1 MVPVSSIEVLIVSKP
16 VVWNLKMIMS
26 YILFCGLG
34 CKVISP
40 TRISQEQSVIE
51 LFGFEVTDDLDLDE
65 ILSFCNFHN
74 IDINLRPKKKK
85 VCFWL
90 PDRPYFFT
98 PDPNFFIGIWEVEDT
113 KVVRKCLNWIK
124 MRIFADFLTQ
134 NSFF

>member
-74 IDINLRPKKKK
+74 IDINLMIK
-85 VCFWL
+85 VRENCHEIM
-90 PDRPYFFT
+90 DYR
-98 PDPNFFIGIWEVEDT
+98 
-113 KVVRKCLNWIK
+113 
-124 MRIFADFLTQ
+124 
-134 NSFF
+134 